1 MNDKINGG
9 VHWSFWIVGA
19 VALTWNLMSVWNF
32 LGQMNPGSLAA
43 YPEAART
50 LVEDRPAWSTAAF
63 AIAAFGGG
71 LGCLLLLL
79 RNSAAYYLFIAS
91 LIGVIVTTG
100 QTLGSTSDVPIWMG
114 SLMSVALGAFLIWYS
129 KRSESKGW
137 IN

>member
-1 MNDKINGG
+1 
-9 VHWSFWIVGA
+9 
-19 VALTWNLMSVWNF
+19 MSVV
-32 LGQMNPGSLAA
+32 G
-43 YPEAART
+43 RH
-50 LVEDRPAWSTAAF
+50 
-63 AIAAFGGG
+63 
-71 LGCLLLLL
+71 LL
-79 RNSAAYYLFIAS
+79 RDIVRVAWLAPS